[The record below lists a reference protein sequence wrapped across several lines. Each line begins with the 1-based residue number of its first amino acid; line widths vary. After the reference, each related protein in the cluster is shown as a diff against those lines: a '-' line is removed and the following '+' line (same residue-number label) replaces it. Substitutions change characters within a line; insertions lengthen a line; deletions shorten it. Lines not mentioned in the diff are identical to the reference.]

1 LIEERN
7 EVIGHEVGT
16 DIFGPYVGA
25 TIVSFVD
32 KASGKGFSKK
42 LQAGKKGLAVAVE
55 EMIDI
60 FKLHKHPIKTLVSDS
75 ENAYRSENLVK
86 NVLNKHGVTPRYSPP
101 GEKEYNGLAEKHH
114 DIVRSKAIAM
124 LACAQHLSEAFWVRA
139 WMHSELANNHRKSR
153 MHGSN
158 KTRYE
163 EFFGV
168 KPDYKKLVMAPFGHP
183 CIYRLPKEA
192 RPPGLSM
199 KGRLGVYI
207 GPSQS
212 IIGGI
217 MVYSF
222 ATKRVID
229 TATYRLL
236 GAVPSAFTTY
246 NREVFVPSAADML
259 AILVDEDAPGI
270 VTSHRQEE
278 ANKQMAEEDRL
289 MNEDEVGDGEVVAA
303 EHHRSRG

>member
-1 LIEERN
+1 
-7 EVIGHEVGT
+7 
-16 DIFGPYVGA
+16 
-25 TIVSFVD
+25 
-32 KASGKGFSKK
+32 
-42 LQAGKKGLAVAVE
+42 
-55 EMIDI
+55 
-60 FKLHKHPIKTLVSDS
+60 
-75 ENAYRSENLVK
+75 
-86 NVLNKHGVTPRYSPP
+86 
-101 GEKEYNGLAEKHH
+101 
-114 DIVRSKAIAM
+114 
-124 LACAQHLSEAFWVRA
+124 
-139 WMHSELANNHRKSR
+139 
-153 MHGSN
+153 MHGSE

-163 EFFGV
+163 EFYGI

-212 IIGGI
+212 IVGGI

-246 NREVFVPSAADML
+246 KRDVFVPSAADML

-270 VTSHRQEE
+270 VTRTRRHREEE
-278 ANKQMAEEDRL
+278 ANRQMAEEDRV
-289 MNEDEVGDGEVVAA
+289 MNEEEVGDGEVVAA
-303 EHHRSRG
+303 APHPDLQIPEEVDLSPPQVYDEMEVEDAAAIMASLSSPNDRATGPSVGTDQAVLSIEDREERPQEGAAASPTEGAEKYPQEGAHAIPQEGAPSSPQEGARAFLPEGAGDMPQAMDPTPHVAVVRSLTDLRRTARDPPPIDTSPYPKCSDPSLLR